1 LRVIAMRTNIA
12 ISPNAKFHIASPPER
27 SLASAPDL
35 PVTLPWRSSLW
46 LYIVPTL
53 WLAGWLLWTAVVS
66 MDTPDRGLVLYAL
79 LFIGMPLVLALTG
92 GWWIRQFLHRR
103 TSASLIV
110 TDDYVEWQFEMGSD
124 LDPFAD
130 CSRFELIGKR
140 GVDARIE
147 WNLTTSRDDGAGW
160 ATKLLRLDWIKSDR
174 TLYGRDVGLD
184 RDGLERLC
192 RLLNQLRDEAAAH
205 R

>member
-1 LRVIAMRTNIA
+1 MRTNIV
-12 ISPNAKFHIASPPER
+12 ISPSAKFHVASSPER
-27 SLASAPDL
+27 NRTSASDL

-53 WLAGWLLWTAVVS
+53 WLAGWLLWTVVVS

-92 GWWIRQFLHRR
+92 GWWIRQLLNRR
-103 TSASLIV
+103 TSGNLVV

-124 LDPFAD
+124 LDPFID
-130 CSRFELIGKR
+130 CSRFKLIGGR
-140 GVDARIE
+140 GFDARIE
-147 WNLTTSRDDGAGW
+147 WDIATSEYEAMGGW
-160 ATKLLRLDWIKSDR
+160 RKLLSLDWIKSDR

-184 RDGLERLC
+184 RHGLERLC
-192 RLLNQLRDEAAAH
+192 KLLNQLREGAAAP